1 MGINV
6 NETKTIKNTGMEV
19 PNFYVGLRKFNRE
32 HINVELSPDSNTYI
46 ISACFDHHISKD
58 IKTQG
63 KMPIDYQ
70 IVTVSNVSVDS
81 NINIL
86 SELYTELKKGYET
99 FTENV

>member
-6 NETKTIKNTGMEV
+6 NESKTINSTGMEI
-19 PNFYVGLRKFNRE
+19 PNFYVGLRKRTE
-32 HINVELSPDSNTYI
+32 HIKIELSPDSNTYT

-99 FTENV
+99 FTDNI